1 MSKLGSPKRKKIN
14 KILKIDND
22 AVDIPSLN
30 TFVKEETIEVED
42 IIEDQELENELISY
56 QYIPLSTII
65 IKNDNGMFLHK
76 YIKAVNRMG
85 QKVYILID
93 GDTKKN
99 INPDLTLID
108 NKEGNVLPYS
118 LKSGVMKMAGMD
130 TSGVA
135 IECDQNGLC
144 MLTNDINEE
153 DDNLS
158 IIESNFTFKEQPS
171 TGSVVENYGCHM
183 SYPVVKLSEIKVNND
198 IVVEGTN
205 NVTRKLRN
213 SSYTTYLEEMK
224 NVICSVQA
232 LEESQNTLLNL
243 FENNALTL
251 NDSLD
256 QLEEWNDYY
265 TTNKPTAECDI
276 KKQNLIIHNMR
287 IRNDYIS
294 YLICGMKRIADT
306 QKQIDKLNNNVNE
319 YIEFF
324 QDQFKDL
331 DRANKI
337 I

>member
-1 MSKLGSPKRKKIN
+1 
-14 KILKIDND
+14 
-22 AVDIPSLN
+22 
-30 TFVKEETIEVED
+30 
-42 IIEDQELENELISY
+42 
-56 QYIPLSTII
+56 
-65 IKNDNGMFLHK
+65 
-76 YIKAVNRMG
+76 
-85 QKVYILID
+85 
-93 GDTKKN
+93 
-99 INPDLTLID
+99 
-108 NKEGNVLPYS
+108 
-118 LKSGVMKMAGMD
+118 
-130 TSGVA
+130 
-135 IECDQNGLC
+135 
-144 MLTNDINEE
+144 
-153 DDNLS
+153 
-158 IIESNFTFKEQPS
+158 
-171 TGSVVENYGCHM
+171 
-183 SYPVVKLSEIKVNND
+183 
-198 IVVEGTN
+198 
-205 NVTRKLRN
+205 
-213 SSYTTYLEEMK
+213 MK

-243 FENNALTL
+243 FENNAITL